1 MSQHSSLATRVE
13 PVAATSNH
21 DWQQLHA
28 ELEQLDRQ
36 LPAPRTSRANTLT
49 KVREPRLTWLEWT
62 LRHSL
67 PRSSPLPS
75 PPLPLEP
82 SVAAGRA
89 LPPAP
94 AEAGVLPVPRTFS
107 FAFYGN
113 GWRYGQLW
121 LTNLLLLLVSC
132 GLAWRWTRL
141 RRNQY
146 LLRMT
151 ELVATPA
158 LLASEPSWLA
168 PIKAQLVALPQAD
181 AALPLAPF
189 SRLLKRS
196 LWRMALLL
204 LVVGCLL
211 PVSLPLAAA
220 LAISGALAIHALWQA
235 GWRNLQLDNARIDGA
250 RLSCRLSS
258 RALLRLHLRTL
269 MLLLLSAGLAWPWLK
284 MARLRQQIAAVRVT
298 CLTPL
303 A

>member
-1 MSQHSSLATRVE
+1 MSQQSSLATRAE
-13 PVAATSNH
+13 PATAATGH
-21 DWQQLHA
+21 GWQQLHD

-36 LPAPRTSRANTLT
+36 LPPTRTSRATPLA
-49 KVREPRLTWLEWT
+49 KVGEPRLTWLEWT

-67 PRSSPLPS
+67 PRPSPLPAS
-75 PPLPLEP
+75 SRPPAP

-89 LPPAP
+89 LPAAP
-94 AEAGVLPVPRTFS
+94 SEAGVLPLPRTFS
-107 FAFYGN
+107 FAFYGE

-121 LTNLLLLLVSC
+121 LTNLLLLLISG

-141 RRNQY
+141 RRNHY
-146 LLRMT
+146 LLSMT

-158 LLASEPSWLA
+158 LLASEPGWLA
-168 PIKAQLVALPQAD
+168 PVKAQLVALPQAD
-181 AALPLAPF
+181 AALPLTPF
-189 SRLLKRS
+189 SRLLRRS
-196 LWRMALLL
+196 LWRIALLL
-204 LVVGCLL
+204 LIVGCLL
-211 PVSLPLAAA
+211 PVSLPLAAVVA
-220 LAISGALAIHALWQA
+220 VSSALAIHALWQA

-269 MLLLLSAGLAWPWLK
+269 LLLLLSAGLAWPWLK
-284 MARLRQQIAAVRVT
+284 MALLRQQIAAVRVT